1 MTSKKSYKHDKER
14 NDIILNCLD
23 KYNVIPDIVQIIV
36 DMLTINLFE
45 IGVCKVISKEERLC
59 IPCKTNIKFTIFNND
74 IWNEYKLFQSYMQKY
89 DYWIRPWV
97 LEDSIDFTIMYEKTD
112 SKNNNNNNVVN
123 NVIDNVIDN
132 VVNNNNNSDSYTR
145 ALPLNLMK
153 LYYNEHR
160 SQ

>member
-23 KYNVIPDIVQIIV
+23 KYNVIPDIMQIII

-59 IPCKTNIKFTIFNND
+59 ISCKTNIKFTIFNND
-74 IWNEYKLFQSYMQKY
+74 IWNEYKLFQSYMQKC

-97 LEDSIDFTIMYEKTD
+97 MKNSINFTIMHEKED
-112 SKNNNNNNVVN
+112 SNVNNNVDGKIYDYINDKKN
-123 NVIDNVIDN
+123 NP
-132 VVNNNNNSDSYTR
+132 NSDTI
-145 ALPLNLMK
+145 AWPLELMK